1 MGLLIDTG
9 VLIRVERSAG
19 GDLDFSPWE
28 GYGDVAIS
36 VITASELLAGVHRAV
51 PESRRIRRSASVEAM
66 LAALPIL
73 DITLEVA
80 RIHAELVAALRQ
92 QGQTLGANDALIAA
106 TALAGGHA
114 LLTTDIGDFSRVP
127 GLEVLSFDQPAAA
140 TGNDPGAGSGTG
152 NPTP

>member
-9 VLIRVERSAG
+9 VLIRVERSAVG
-19 GDLDFSPWE
+19 ELDFSPWE
-28 GYGDVAIS
+28 RYGDVAIS

-73 DITLEVA
+73 DLTLEVA

-92 QGQTLGANDALIAA
+92 QGQTLGANDAFIAA
-106 TALAGGHA
+106 TALASGHA
-114 LLTTDIGDFSRVP
+114 LLTTDVGDFSRVP
-127 GLEVLSFDQPAAA
+127 GLDVLPFDQPVA
-140 TGNDPGAGSGTG
+140 TPATDTGAGSGTDD
-152 NPTP
+152 PAP